1 MKKVTLV
8 ISIFVGLFLGIF
20 GLISGITNNF
30 LHPQPVVAASPLDT
44 ALTSML
50 TSHTRWQTVQG
61 AAEFVWYGEDGST
74 QTYINKFALS
84 QPYNVYVDVVDQT
97 GMGVDG
103 AWISDGQ
110 NIFDI
115 NKQNNTYTKS
125 AFRAAYKDTS
135 SVPLQM
141 SAIKPNTVTLYPL
154 STIINAPIREYIF
167 PSWFPQGRD
176 SDTYTLEKEDVFLG
190 RSVWVV
196 NLQTIYKDDTTVWV
210 DQTTG
215 IILRANQLMNGKKF
229 LDMTFTVFDVNAKI
243 DPAIFQVPANYS
255 QVSQ

>member
-1 MKKVTLV
+1 MKKVVLV
-8 ISIFVGLFLGIF
+8 ISIFMGLILGIF
-20 GLISGITNNF
+20 ALISGITNHFLN
-30 LHPQPVVAASPLDT
+30 LHPVIAASPLNT
-44 ALTSML
+44 ALATML

-61 AAEFVWYGEDGST
+61 AAEFVWYSENGST

-97 GMGVDG
+97 GLGVDG

-110 NIFDI
+110 NIFDL
-115 NKQNNTYTKS
+115 NKQKNTYTKS
-125 AFRAAYKDTS
+125 VFRAAYKDMS
-135 SVPLQM
+135 SVPLQV
-141 SAIKPNTVTLYPL
+141 SAIKPDTVIFYPL

-176 SDTYTLEKEDVFLG
+176 SDTYKLEKEAVFLG
-190 RSVWVV
+190 RRVWVV

-210 DQTTG
+210 DQATG

-229 LDMTFTVFDVNAKI
+229 LNMTFTVFDVNAKI

-255 QVSQ
+255 QASQ